1 MGRTKK
7 ITIDAGV
14 AEPTE
19 PTEGKSAE
27 LVGDYPISISAPVN
41 DSVSLKE
48 SELAKVYYE
57 VARLARNANV
67 PSIGKHVYELLAIVD
82 NGEYLF
88 SGEDITR
95 FLNIFGVNIQYLID
109 IAVEERNTLHAMKF

>member
-7 ITIDAGV
+7 IDPGV
-14 AEPTE
+14 AESSE
-19 PTEGKSAE
+19 WKSAE
-27 LVGDYPISISAPVN
+27 SVEDFPIAISAPVN

-57 VARLARNANV
+57 VARLSRNANV

-95 FLNIFGVNIQYLID
+95 FLKIFGVNLQYLID
-109 IAVEERNTLHAMKF
+109 IAIEERDTLHAMKF